1 MKVFSKTALLIAT
14 AATLAAAVPAQARDH
29 RYDGDGIS
37 AGDVIAGALIIG
49 GIAALASAGSSRDR
63 YYYDNRRSYRDDDYG
78 YNRDGYGSRAA
89 VDQCIRAA
97 QREASRYGWARI
109 TDVTTVERVRG
120 GYYVKGRL
128 VVENRRYRNRW
139 NGGYDRYGYNYDR
152 YDDGYDKGK
161 FKCTS
166 RYGGIDD
173 LRVSGLNG
181 YY

>member
-1 MKVFSKTALLIAT
+1 
-14 AATLAAAVPAQARDH
+14 
-29 RYDGDGIS
+29 
-37 AGDVIAGALIIG
+37 
-49 GIAALASAGSSRDR
+49 
-63 YYYDNRRSYRDDDYG
+63 
-78 YNRDGYGSRAA
+78 
-89 VDQCIRAA
+89 
-97 QREASRYGWARI
+97 
-109 TDVTTVERVRG
+109 VRG

-128 VVENRRYRNRW
+128 VVENRRYRDRW